1 LGYDIKI
8 DTPLD
13 FMGVTDHSEYVGVTK
28 EANTPGS
35 YVSKLPQAQPMIMK
49 DPNISAEQN
58 QVFSYLLKLA
68 SSPPVKAFMDPKVTS
83 TVWKENVKIA
93 DENNQPGKFTA
104 FCSYEW
110 TSMPGQRNL
119 HRNVFFRA
127 CDKVPDYPFSALDSK
142 RPTDLWEWMDAQRKA
157 GNELL
162 AISHNANVSDGWMY
176 PVDVDNTTGRPIDA
190 AWADARDRNERLV
203 EIKQGKGQSETHPLL
218 SPNDEFASYE
228 LYQTILGQA
237 ADVGRIDHITGS
249 FARQALKDGIAM
261 QDVRGYNPYKFGMAG
276 GSDSHNT
283 GSPYRQ
289 DNFFGL
295 HADADGAVDR
305 RFAGVLIGGTMDV
318 RLENPG
324 GLTGVWAEEN
334 TRASIWDA
342 MYRKETFGV
351 SGPAHQSAL
360 LRRVGL

>member
-1 LGYDIKI
+1 
-8 DTPLD
+8 
-13 FMGVTDHSEYVGVTK
+13 
-28 EANTPGS
+28 
-35 YVSKLPQAQPMIMK
+35 
-49 DPNISAEQN
+49 
-58 QVFSYLLKLA
+58 
-68 SSPPVKAFMDPKVTS
+68 
-83 TVWKENVKIA
+83 
-93 DENNQPGKFTA
+93 
-104 FCSYEW
+104 
-110 TSMPGQRNL
+110 
-119 HRNVFFRA
+119 
-127 CDKVPDYPFSALDSK
+127 
-142 RPTDLWEWMDAQRKA
+142 
-157 GNELL
+157 
-162 AISHNANVSDGWMY
+162 
-176 PVDVDNTTGRPIDA
+176 
-190 AWADARDRNERLV
+190 
-203 EIKQGKGQSETHPLL
+203 
-218 SPNDEFASYE
+218 
-228 LYQTILGQA
+228 
-237 ADVGRIDHITGS
+237 
-249 FARQALKDGIAM
+249 M

-295 HADADGAVDR
+295 HADADGSVDR